1 VRLFKRILA
10 LNAAVGLVSCLL
22 MLGLHP
28 WTRSQVLVQVVSSFS
43 GAFFV
48 GTPVMLMLTRY
59 GKAMYRLRS
68 PLNWIALCCSIL
80 GCTAAG
86 VFVLCALSVALGVL
100 TPSKFSDVFLFRMQ
114 SASLLALSIGLGAV
128 TYHTLREDLEAAT
141 LELKN
146 KQLEQE
152 RAGKLAAEAQLASL
166 ESHVRPH
173 FLFNTL
179 NTISSLIPEDPK
191 RAESLVGKLATL
203 LRLSLD
209 SSQERLSSLER
220 ELKLVN
226 DYLEIEKARF
236 GDRLRCTVDVPID
249 LYSATIPTLTLQT
262 LVENSVK
269 HAVAS
274 RFEGAN
280 VRVEAHTVSNGIVL
294 SVSDDGP
301 GFTASSIRSG
311 HGLDNVQRRLNAL
324 FGPSGTM
331 EIFRSGNITT
341 VALSLPS
348 NGRKTA

>member
-1 VRLFKRILA
+1 
-10 LNAAVGLVSCLL
+10 

-28 WTRSQVLVQVVSSFS
+28 WTRSQVLIQIASSFS

-59 GKAMYRLRS
+59 GKTMYRFRS
-68 PLNWIALCCSIL
+68 PLNWIVLCCSIL
-80 GCTAAG
+80 GCTAMG
-86 VFVLCALSVALGVL
+86 IFLLCALSVAAGVL
-100 TPSKFSDVFLFRMQ
+100 EPGKFLAIFLFRMQ
-114 SASLLALSIGLGAV
+114 SASVLALAIGIGAV
-128 TYHTLREDLEAAT
+128 TYHTLRDDLEAAT

-146 KQLEQE
+146 RQLEQE

-236 GDRLRCTVDVPID
+236 GDRLRCTVDVPLE
-249 LYSATIPTLTLQT
+249 LYSAAIPTLTLQT

-280 VRVEAHTVSNGIVL
+280 IRVEAHAVSEGVIL

-301 GFTASSIRSG
+301 GFTAASIRSG

-331 EIFRSGNITT
+331 EILRSGNITT
-341 VALSLPS
+341 VALFFPS
-348 NGRKTA
+348 NTRKSA